1 MRRYMAPVKD
11 TCVQFSVLKASSVLK
26 CPPLCTCN
34 KVFRIICLLS
44 LSFFLLQQ
52 LVYFSSHSHECAKW
66 WLFLYLLLLLLR
78 TYYMYSP
85 TTTTTTT
92 TIDHLVAFVFLCFFI
107 LLRRYRPRLVSSAHR
122 PACLH
127 RFCSF
132 RSRYHYRHHRE
143 R

>member
-1 MRRYMAPVKD
+1 VRRYMAPVKD
-11 TCVQFSVLKASSVLK
+11 TRVQFSVLKASSVLK
-26 CPPLCTCN
+26 SPPLCTCN

-66 WLFLYLLLLLLR
+66 WLFLYLLLLHVF
-78 TYYMYSP
+78 P
-85 TTTTTTT
+85 DNDDDDDD
-92 TIDHLVAFVFLCFFI
+92 DHLVAFVFLYCFI
-107 LLRRYRPRLVSSAHR
+107 LLRHYRPRLVSSAHR